1 MRIDD
6 LDRPRE
12 MRGAADQ
19 ILKTLEA
26 FGFTWD
32 GPVVR
37 QSLHTNSYRA
47 ALRSL
52 SSRGLTYN
60 CRCTRAQLEDGRYA
74 GTCRERGYPETDA
87 AIRLKVGAETV
98 RFTDGIQGPY
108 AQEVRGA
115 VGDPLLRRRDQLPT
129 YLLAVVVD
137 DETQGVTH
145 IVRGAD
151 LLDSTPRQIYLQRLL
166 CLAEPRYAH
175 VPLLTEASGGKLAKS
190 RRSLALDAQAVIPQ
204 LVSVFALLGMP
215 ALQEHFAHV
224 EDAWRWAEAAWNL
237 NKVPKR
243 MKLTIT
249 S

>member
-1 MRIDD
+1 
-6 LDRPRE
+6 
-12 MRGAADQ
+12 MRGAADR

-26 FGFTWD
+26 FGFAWD

-37 QSLHTNSYRA
+37 QSGQTDSYWA

-52 SSRGLTYN
+52 SSRGLTYH

-87 AIRLKVGAETV
+87 AIRLKVGAETL

-108 AQEVRGA
+108 AQEVRCA
-115 VGDPLLRRRDQLPT
+115 VGDPVLRRRDGLPT

-137 DETQGVTH
+137 DDTQGVTH

-151 LLDSTPRQIYLQRLL
+151 LLGSTPRQLYLQRLL
-166 CLAEPRYAH
+166 CLAEPSYAH
-175 VPLLTEASGGKLAKS
+175 VPLLTDARGGKMAKS
-190 RRSLALDAQAVIPQ
+190 RRSLPLDAQAVIPQ
-204 LVSVFALLGMP
+204 LMSVFALLGMP
-215 ALQEHFAHV
+215 ALGMHFAHV

-237 NKVPKR
+237 NNVPKR
-243 MKLTIT
+243 MKLTVT